1 MSDPLGIT
9 RTPDRPGP
17 GPTPEALLRALDVVV
32 RRRIEAMLTGDH
44 RSSTIGIGTELA
56 QIRLYQPGDDVR
68 RIDWNV
74 TARTGDIHV
83 RDQIAERALVSWLVL
98 DTSPSMSFGTADRR
112 KADVAEGVAL
122 AVGHVGTRHGNR
134 LGLITFGDA
143 KPVTIPSRQGRAGLL
158 GMLATVR
165 REPQLEGA
173 GATSLGE
180 ALARTGRLASS
191 RSLIFVVSD
200 FRGPRD
206 WRRELIELAGRH
218 DVIAV
223 EIRDPREQELPDV
236 GELWLV
242 DPETG
247 RQLRVDTSRRRL
259 RERFATAA
267 AGERAELATLLQSS
281 GADHVVLWTA
291 GDWLRSFAG
300 FLRHRVTGPSGAR
313 RPSTPAA
320 ARPTSAPSP
329 TRGPARPSP
338 PPRRRR
344 PRGRRSLLAPRPA
357 AGRRS
362 VRGGDHGEEGRRPVS
377 AEWPGLLWT
386 LLLVPVAL
394 AAYLLAQRRRSRYTV
409 RFTNLDLLANV
420 VSAKPG
426 WRRHVPPAFYLL
438 ALAALLV
445 SLARPQAMAMV
456 PKEQATI
463 VLVMD
468 VSGSMNAT
476 DVEPT
481 RLVSSQ
487 RAATTFIEQ
496 LPEKFRVG
504 IVSFASTAQ
513 TLTRP
518 TTDRAAVYEAV
529 SSLHAEGA
537 TAMGDGIER
546 ALDVKR
552 PPTMPSTDSAA
563 RQSPAPPSGSGSD
576 APLVVLLLSDGAN
589 TQGRTQPMEAAADAK
604 ALGVPVFTIALGTDG
619 GMVDVPDETGNL
631 RRIPV
636 PPDELTLQRI
646 AETTGARFFA
656 APTARD
662 LKNIYRELGSKI
674 GFVRERQE
682 ITVVFAATG
691 LLFLVAGAAMSLV
704 WFSRFP

>member
-1 MSDPLGIT
+1 
-9 RTPDRPGP
+9 
-17 GPTPEALLRALDVVV
+17 
-32 RRRIEAMLTGDH
+32 
-44 RSSTIGIGTELA
+44 
-56 QIRLYQPGDDVR
+56 
-68 RIDWNV
+68 
-74 TARTGDIHV
+74 
-83 RDQIAERALVSWLVL
+83 
-98 DTSPSMSFGTADRR
+98 
-112 KADVAEGVAL
+112 
-122 AVGHVGTRHGNR
+122 
-134 LGLITFGDA
+134 
-143 KPVTIPSRQGRAGLL
+143 
-158 GMLATVR
+158 
-165 REPQLEGA
+165 
-173 GATSLGE
+173 
-180 ALARTGRLASS
+180 
-191 RSLIFVVSD
+191 
-200 FRGPRD
+200 
-206 WRRELIELAGRH
+206 
-218 DVIAV
+218 
-223 EIRDPREQELPDV
+223 
-236 GELWLV
+236 
-242 DPETG
+242 
-247 RQLRVDTSRRRL
+247 
-259 RERFATAA
+259 
-267 AGERAELATLLQSS
+267 
-281 GADHVVLWTA
+281 
-291 GDWLRSFAG
+291 
-300 FLRHRVTGPSGAR
+300 
-313 RPSTPAA
+313 
-320 ARPTSAPSP
+320 
-329 TRGPARPSP
+329 
-338 PPRRRR
+338 
-344 PRGRRSLLAPRPA
+344 
-357 AGRRS
+357 
-362 VRGGDHGEEGRRPVS
+362 VS

-420 VSAKPG
+420 LSAKPG

-476 DVEPT
+476 DVQPT
-481 RLVSSQ
+481 RLVAAQ

-529 SSLHAEGA
+529 ASLHAEGA

-552 PPTMPSTDSAA
+552 PATMPSTDSGA
-563 RQSPAPPSGSGSD
+563 RQSPAPPQGSGAD

-604 ALGVPVFTIALGTDG
+604 ALGVPVFTIALGTDQG
-619 GMVDVPDETGNL
+619 VVDVPDETGNL

-656 APTARD
+656 APSSRD
-662 LKNIYRELGSKI
+662 LKNVYRELGSKI
-674 GFVRERQE
+674 GFIREKQE

>member
-1 MSDPLGIT
+1 
-9 RTPDRPGP
+9 
-17 GPTPEALLRALDVVV
+17 
-32 RRRIEAMLTGDH
+32 
-44 RSSTIGIGTELA
+44 
-56 QIRLYQPGDDVR
+56 
-68 RIDWNV
+68 
-74 TARTGDIHV
+74 
-83 RDQIAERALVSWLVL
+83 
-98 DTSPSMSFGTADRR
+98 
-112 KADVAEGVAL
+112 
-122 AVGHVGTRHGNR
+122 
-134 LGLITFGDA
+134 
-143 KPVTIPSRQGRAGLL
+143 
-158 GMLATVR
+158 
-165 REPQLEGA
+165 
-173 GATSLGE
+173 
-180 ALARTGRLASS
+180 
-191 RSLIFVVSD
+191 
-200 FRGPRD
+200 
-206 WRRELIELAGRH
+206 
-218 DVIAV
+218 
-223 EIRDPREQELPDV
+223 
-236 GELWLV
+236 
-242 DPETG
+242 
-247 RQLRVDTSRRRL
+247 
-259 RERFATAA
+259 
-267 AGERAELATLLQSS
+267 
-281 GADHVVLWTA
+281 
-291 GDWLRSFAG
+291 
-300 FLRHRVTGPSGAR
+300 
-313 RPSTPAA
+313 
-320 ARPTSAPSP
+320 
-329 TRGPARPSP
+329 
-338 PPRRRR
+338 
-344 PRGRRSLLAPRPA
+344 
-357 AGRRS
+357 
-362 VRGGDHGEEGRRPVS
+362 VS

-438 ALAALLV
+438 ALAALMI
-445 SLARPQAMAMV
+445 SLARPQAMALV

-463 VLVMD
+463 ILVMD

-476 DVEPT
+476 DVQPT

-496 LPEKFRVG
+496 LPAKFRVG

-518 TTDRAAVYEAV
+518 TTDRPAVYEAV
-529 SSLHAEGA
+529 ASLHAEGA

-552 PPTMPSTDSAA
+552 PPTPPSTDAVA
-563 RQSPAPPSGSGSD
+563 RQASNAPSPETGSE

-604 ALGVPVFTIALGTDG
+604 ALGVPVFTIALGTDQ

-656 APTARD
+656 APSTRE
-662 LKNIYRELGSKI
+662 LKNVYDQLGSKI
-674 GFVRERQE
+674 GFVREKQE